1 MSRHAVACDEEVA
14 AKTYWIQTLSPWLVS
29 LSSELALLQPA
40 DPASLARARCA
51 GAAEWSGACRAA
63 DAYDAASSAAYM
75 SAVGQPFL
83 EALAAAVIKEGSLP
97 EDPGAAAAPLL
108 AEGGALAA
116 GGAEAAAALGGG
128 AGLAYRTVPRLGE
141 ASALLRGALAS
152 AAAWEGEHG
161 GAGVELEP
169 VVPRD
174 VLEAYIRSCQPR

>member
-51 GAAEWSGACRAA
+51 GAAEWSGACRAAA

-116 GGAEAAAALGGG
+116 GGAEAAAALG
-128 AGLAYRTVPRLGE
+128 AGFAHRTVPRLGE

-169 VVPRD
+169 VVPRHE
-174 VLEAYIRSCQPR
+174 LEAHIRACQPR